1 MNRMDNK
8 YDEYFEVNKST
19 WDKKVS
25 IHATSEFYD
34 VEGFKKGKT
43 SLNAYELE
51 ELGEVC
57 GKSLLHL
64 HCHFGQDT
72 LSWSRL
78 GAKCTG
84 IDLSSEGIKQAKLL
98 NEELGFDAKFIECN
112 TYDIPKKVGGKFD
125 IVFASY
131 GVIGWLPDLKTWGKI
146 IASKLKT
153 GGVFYLIE
161 FHPIVW
167 MFDFLQ
173 KPPKLLYPYQNSE
186 AIYEEYKGT
195 YANKNAK
202 IISKEYGWNHGLGEV
217 VTALI
222 DAGLQIEL
230 LHEFEKSPYNSFPE
244 MDETDDGM
252 YVLKEN
258 QRMFPLLYS
267 IRAIKK

>member
-1 MNRMDNK
+1 MNNNYK
-8 YDEYFEVNKST
+8 KYFEVNKDT

-25 IHATSEFYD
+25 IHAKSEFYD
-34 VEGFKKGKT
+34 VDSFKKGKS
-43 SLNAYELE
+43 SLNIYELE
-51 ELGEVC
+51 ELGDVK

-64 HCHFGQDT
+64 QCHFGQDT
-72 LSWSRL
+72 LSLSRL

-98 NEELGFDAKFIECN
+98 NKELDLDATFIESN
-112 TYDIPKKVGGKFD
+112 LYDVPTNVKGKFD
-125 IVFASY
+125 VVFASY
-131 GVIGWLPDLKTWGKI
+131 GVIGWLPDLKTLGKI
-146 IASKLKT
+146 IADKLKN
-153 GGVFYLIE
+153 GCVFYLIE

-173 KPPKLLYPYQNSE
+173 TPPKLTYPYLKSE

-195 YANKNAK
+195 YTNSDAD

-217 VTALI
+217 VSALTG
-222 DAGLQIEL
+222 AGLQIEF

-244 MDETDDGM
+244 MDKTDDGM

-267 IRAIKK
+267 IRASKK